1 MFQNKLRKLYMTT
14 NDLFQEIETL
24 SPIQLESVYSFVYL
38 LKHPNYMTASLSEEE
53 NIEPFINERE
63 ALDFVNYYAGRM
75 LNETR

>member
-24 SPIQLESVYSFVYL
+24 SPIQLESVYSFVYQ
-38 LKHPNYMTASLSEEE
+38 LKHPNCMTASLNEGEC
-53 NIEPFINERE
+53 IEPFANERE
-63 ALDFVNYYAGRM
+63 SLDFVNYYAERM